1 MIRGHAEVHVSLTRV
16 ICDIR
21 CRRGVVRCM
30 FMGGT
35 ATQIDDYCL
44 PLHARR
50 SPVVSVHCPCLS
62 SDCRFKEAVCHFLS
76 KERTYRQGLQ
86 IQEERTVV
94 SAECGHEK
102 EEAYQDRPVQFHGD
116 GRQ

>member
-1 MIRGHAEVHVSLTRV
+1 MIHGHAEVHVSQTRV

-30 FMGGT
+30 CMGCT

-50 SPVVSVHCPCLS
+50 SPVVSVHCPCI
-62 SDCRFKEAVCHFLS
+62 A
-76 KERTYRQGLQ
+76 GLTPLG
-86 IQEERTVV
+86 R
-94 SAECGHEK
+94 CG
-102 EEAYQDRPVQFHGD
+102 AACVMCMAPA
-116 GRQ
+116 